1 MKRRQQFQAR
11 KPPRWPKRSRRPKSI
26 EPGETAAAPTEGGA
40 AIAALEEGGA
50 GLACSLAIF
59 ASGVAAAGVPAAA
72 GAGAASPKLSSK
84 RSSCGRSFSQPSSLA
99 KRSASSLEGAP
110 RSCSRRAASP
120 LQPSSEAGETTSVP
134 REVGAN
140 SVGATPFETSRAAGA
155 GERDA
160 ALISRTGGGGAS
172 LGLAPPGSR
181 LWEPPLRAEPKPC
194 SPSFVSEPGA
204 VAATSRNPAR
214 LRSAEP
220 RRWRGR

>member
-11 KPPRWPKRSRRPKSI
+11 KPPRWPKRSRRPNRSSLAKRLRRPQRAGRQS
-26 EPGETAAAPTEGGA
+26 PPWRR
-40 AIAALEEGGA
+40 AALDWPA
-50 GLACSLAIF
+50 RSRFSLPEF
-59 ASGVAAAGVPAAA
+59 AAAGVPAAA

-134 REVGAN
+134 REVGAD

-172 LGLAPPGSR
+172 LGA
-181 LWEPPLRAEPKPC
+181 
-194 SPSFVSEPGA
+194 
-204 VAATSRNPAR
+204 
-214 LRSAEP
+214 RSAGVAP
-220 RRWRGR
+220 LGTSAASGAKAV